1 MSRRVGVS
9 WGLLVIAAV
18 LAPADAA
25 HAQLPVCPQPPPDQT
40 YYTACVPG
48 GRLLAARVLLDLAV
62 DHDFKADSDPVLRRA
77 GDVFRSL
84 VAKDDVESNGDLRR
98 YLDQLEPIKL
108 TKLDTATG
116 MLQLNVPDDAR
127 TFAGDVKVGDDA
139 HTVRLQLPARLSG
152 GYWRTPDVFQ
162 IAFWEGQRATIALR
176 IPSGPEITAEIEC
189 LVVSSDGIRAVTTG
203 DTPDL
208 LVRFDDCA
216 G

>member
-9 WGLLVIAAV
+9 WGLLAIAAV
-18 LAPADAA
+18 LARTDAA
-25 HAQLPVCPQPPPDQT
+25 HAQLPVCPQPAPDQP

-62 DHDFKADSDPVLRRA
+62 DHDFKADRDPVRRRA
-77 GDVFRSL
+77 ADVFRSL
-84 VAKDDVESNGDLRR
+84 VTDEAFESNGDLRR
-98 YLDQLEPIKL
+98 YLDELEPIIL

-116 MLQLNVPDDAR
+116 MLQLNVTDDAR
-127 TFAGDVKVGDDA
+127 TFTGDVKVGDDA
-139 HTVRLQLPARLSG
+139 RNVRLQLPARLSG

-162 IAFWEGQRATIALR
+162 VAFWEGQRATIGLLLPA
-176 IPSGPEITAEIEC
+176 GGEITAEIEC
-189 LVVSSDGIRAVTTG
+189 LVVSTDGIRAVTTG
-203 DTPDL
+203 ETPDL